1 MSVPASLL
9 PELEDALQHGSAEVR
24 AKTLRRVTDL
34 FLQGASH
41 FSDQHVLLFDE
52 VIGYLIEEIEAKALA
67 ELSRLLAPVPNAPHR
82 VMTTLAHNDDI
93 DVAGPVLKMARLG
106 EADLKYIAETKS
118 QAHLLAMS
126 ERVDLSEV
134 VSDVLAQ
141 RGDGQVARSVAAN
154 QMARLSESTFTTLV
168 KRAERDSVLAVK
180 VGTRP
185 DIPPRLFRK
194 LLLQASGL
202 VQQRL
207 FAHARPEIQEEIRQV
222 LAKVTEEVAAKVAPL
237 DYTAASGVVQALHR
251 QKQLT
256 EADVVGF
263 AESGKYKETIA
274 ALATLTGV
282 PIEVVNRLVNGERSD
297 PLLILARAA
306 GFGWRTVEAIMMA
319 RPGTK
324 PSNQA
329 LDSAHV
335 NFDRLTEMTAQRVVR
350 FWQVRQ
356 GGGE

>member
-9 PELEDALQHGSAEVR
+9 PELEDAFQHGSPEVR
-24 AKTLRRVTDL
+24 AKTLRRMTDL
-34 FLQGASH
+34 FLQGAPH
-41 FSDQHVLLFDE
+41 FTDQHVALFDE
-52 VIGYLIEEIEAKALA
+52 VIGYLIEEIEVKALA

-82 VMTTLAHNDDI
+82 VVTTLAHNDDI
-93 DVAGPVLKMARLG
+93 DVAGPVLKLARLS

-118 QAHLLAMS
+118 QAHLLAMC

-134 VSDVLAQ
+134 ISDVLAQ

-154 QMARLSESTFTTLV
+154 QTARLSESTFTTLV

-222 LAKVTEEVAAKVAPL
+222 LARVTEEVAAKVAPF

-251 QKQLT
+251 QRKLT
-256 EADVVGF
+256 EGDIGAF
-263 AESGKYKETIA
+263 AGSGQYQETIA
-274 ALATLTGV
+274 ALATLSGV
-282 PIEVVNRLVNGERSD
+282 PIEVVNRLVHGERSD

-319 RPGTK
+319 RPGVK
-324 PSNQA
+324 PTSHT
-329 LDSAHV
+329 LDAARA
-335 NFDRLTEMTAQRVVR
+335 NFERLTAATAQRVVR

-356 GGGE
+356 AGDE